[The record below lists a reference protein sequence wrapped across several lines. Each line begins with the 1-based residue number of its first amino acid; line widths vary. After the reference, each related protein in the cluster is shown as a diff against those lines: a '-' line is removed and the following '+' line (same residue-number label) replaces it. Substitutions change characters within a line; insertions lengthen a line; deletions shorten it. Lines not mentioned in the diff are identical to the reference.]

1 MLANDGIKSSARS
14 LGRPETGHSEWSP
27 RAVLSGLCLLTFR
40 CVQDCCHPGVVQ
52 QYGPAQFFTL
62 AKIHAIIRKVDP
74 YHLVFGTVACRVMWM
89 WKDSYGSSGL
99 GLDVT
104 MAEAYVRSPTHYL
117 PFLCTGVCCGVLQ
130 L

>member
-1 MLANDGIKSSARS
+1 M
-14 LGRPETGHSEWSP
+14 
-27 RAVLSGLCLLTFR
+27 RA
-40 CVQDCCHPGVVQ
+40 QDCCHPGVVQ
-52 QYGPAQFFTL
+52 QYGPAQFFAL

-104 MAEAYVRSPTHYL
+104 MAEAYVRPPPALSSLSVSGLLRSRMPESVHHL
-117 PFLCTGVCCGVLQ
+117 MPAALASVQRHVRS
-130 L
+130 

>member
-1 MLANDGIKSSARS
+1 ML
-14 LGRPETGHSEWSP
+14 
-27 RAVLSGLCLLTFR
+27 
-40 CVQDCCHPGVVQ
+40 QDCCHPGVVQ
-52 QYGPAQFFTL
+52 QYGPAQFFAL

-104 MAEAYVRSPTHYL
+104 MAEAYVRSTPAL
-117 PFLCTGVCCGVLQ
+117 SSLSVSGVCCAVGCLSPHLMPALASVQ
-130 L
+130 RQQNIRS

>member
-1 MLANDGIKSSARS
+1 ML
-14 LGRPETGHSEWSP
+14 
-27 RAVLSGLCLLTFR
+27 
-40 CVQDCCHPGVVQ
+40 QDCCHPGVVQ
-52 QYGPAQFFTL
+52 QYGPAQFFAL

-104 MAEAYVRSPTHYL
+104 MAEAYVSSPTRCL
-117 PFLCTGVCCGVLQ
+117 LCLCLVFAAVLCSSQ
-130 L
+130 VGCQ